1 MNDNSVYIKF
11 GTYHGTKGV
20 IVGESVKAG
29 YPSYIIV
36 THDGNIIEK
45 KQRNVV
51 RMIQK

>member
-1 MNDNSVYIKF
+1 MLTDTVYIKF
-11 GTYHGTKGV
+11 GTYHGTKGT

-29 YPSYIIV
+29 YPSYLIQ

-51 RMIQK
+51 RMIIR